1 MRTVI
6 VTGGSSGIGL
16 AVARHFASGGDRV
29 VATGR
34 RQQALDDAASSVG
47 AKAVAF
53 DASDP
58 VAVNAALDQMPTR
71 VDVLVNNAGGNTD
84 FEAAEPEPG
93 DLVGLAAQWRANL
106 QANLLSAVLVTAAL
120 RPRLGP
126 TARVVSIGSIAA
138 HFGAGSYGA
147 AKAAL
152 HTWNLSLATELGT
165 GGTAN
170 VVSPGLTVGTEYFR
184 GGLDD
189 ARRDR
194 LVAATSTGRAGTVD
208 DVTAAVAFLASLAA
222 GHITGQVLH
231 VNGGAWSST

>member
-1 MRTVI
+1 MRTVV

-16 AVARHFASGGDRV
+16 ACARHFASGGDRV
-29 VATGR
+29 VVTGR
-34 RQQALDDAASSVG
+34 RTQALEDAASSVG
-47 AKAVAF
+47 AEAVAF
-53 DASDP
+53 DAADP
-58 VAVNAALDQMPTR
+58 VAVNSALDRLPAH

-84 FEAAEPEPG
+84 FASAEPEPG
-93 DLVGLAAQWRANL
+93 DLVGLAAQWQANL
-106 QANLLSAVLVTAAL
+106 EANLLSAVLVTAAL

-126 TARVVSIGSIAA
+126 DARVVSLGSIAA

-152 HTWNLSLATELGT
+152 QTWNLSLAADLGS

-170 VVSPGLTVGTEYFR
+170 VVSPGLTEGTEFFR
-184 GGLDD
+184 GTLDE

-194 LVAATSTGRAGTVD
+194 LVAATRTGRAGTVD
-208 DVTAAVAFLASLAA
+208 DVAAAVAFLASPAA

-231 VNGGAWSST
+231 VNGGAFTTR